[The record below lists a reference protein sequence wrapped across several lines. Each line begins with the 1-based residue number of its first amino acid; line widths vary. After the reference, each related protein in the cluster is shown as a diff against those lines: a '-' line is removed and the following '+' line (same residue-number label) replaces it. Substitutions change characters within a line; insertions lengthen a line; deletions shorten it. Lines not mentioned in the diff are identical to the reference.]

1 MSPEV
6 GDKAAFS
13 CLRFIRGQVQPSF
26 QALTLSIQEA
36 SCVVS
41 VNSDVNGDVNFNS
54 IFDNASAKTGIQA
67 QIGHSF
73 GWIELNKMDG
83 YGILGM

>member
-1 MSPEV
+1 M
-6 GDKAAFS
+6 
-13 CLRFIRGQVQPSF
+13 RPS
-26 QALTLSIQEA
+26 LLLSIQEA

-41 VNSDVNGDVNFNS
+41 VDSNGDIDFNS

>member
-1 MSPEV
+1 M
-6 GDKAAFS
+6 
-13 CLRFIRGQVQPSF
+13 
-26 QALTLSIQEA
+26 TLSIQEA

-41 VNSDVNGDVNFNS
+41 VDSNDDINFNG
-54 IFDNASAKTGIQA
+54 IFDNASTKTGIQA